1 MTTNFAFTERR
12 RQLRPRPYQEKA
24 VEAVFTAVQDG
35 ETSALIQAA
44 TGAGKTII
52 FSLLI
57 KQWLSRHPK
66 ARIAVLAHR
75 RELVSQARE
84 KLLKVFPD
92 VKAGVVC
99 ASLERKRDF
108 DQSVTIAS
116 IQTLARQEDLEPFDL
131 IIVDE
136 VHRLPPKNVDSQMR
150 RFLDESRVRN
160 PNLFLLGVTATP
172 FRLGHGYIYGP
183 RCQDAEA
190 NWFRKRHAH
199 ISIETLQEE
208 KFLSSYLQLVAE
220 TDMRDELKSC
230 ARDSFGEYEA
240 RDLENTVIKLE
251 HLKSTVRTLEAHAQ
265 DRRSIVIFCVSIGH
279 TERLVEAFAE
289 EGIVCEAIH
298 SEMTLSDRDDILQR
312 FNRGETRILAN
323 VGVLTEG
330 WDAPR
335 TDCIVL
341 CRPTLSAAL
350 YVQMVGRGLRTFSG
364 KRDCLVLDLVG
375 CFETHGSIRSPLVE
389 VEERSFLKASK
400 EVCDRH
406 CPGCEEVIPLRTSS
420 CPHCGRELG
429 PRVLTVD
436 TLQSLSVAEEED
448 RLLADCDACMVSY
461 RQEEWELELLSDDL
475 DSSPLGIWYCPEGHP
490 AKAMEPTKPVAKGG
504 EYEVLAL
511 KASLWEKGG
520 IKLEVTLLD
529 RERDPYRFSME
540 MPEGEMSTLKDWLK
554 HCKLKTSGMKK
565 MSVVI
570 ERFPKGLLDY
580 RPKVRL
586 ALTGQGILV
595 EFN

>member
-1 MTTNFAFTERR
+1 MTTSVAFTERR
-12 RQLRPRPYQEKA
+12 RQLRPRHYQQQA
-24 VEAVFTAVQDG
+24 VDSVLEAVDSG
-35 ETSALIQAA
+35 EKSALIQAA

-57 KQWLSRHPK
+57 KQWLNRNPH

-75 RELVSQARE
+75 RELVAQARE

-99 ASLERKRDF
+99 ASLDKKRDVE
-108 DQSVTIAS
+108 QSVTIAS
-116 IQTLARQEDLEPFDL
+116 IQTLARQEHLEPFDL
-131 IIVDE
+131 VIVDE
-136 VHRLPPKNVDSQMR
+136 VHRLPPRNVDSQMR
-150 RFLDESRVRN
+150 HFLDEARERN
-160 PNLFLLGVTATP
+160 PSLFLLGVTATP
-172 FRLGHGYIYGP
+172 FRMGHGYIYGP
-183 RCQDAEA
+183 RCQDPEA
-190 NWFRKRHAH
+190 NWFEKRHAH

-208 KFLSSYLQLVAE
+208 RFLSSYLQMVAE
-220 TDMRDELKSC
+220 TDMRQDLRSC

-240 RDLENTVIKLE
+240 RDLENTVIKVE

-279 TERLVEAFAE
+279 TQRLSEAFAE
-289 EGIVCEAIH
+289 EGIICEAIH
-298 SEMTLSDRDDILQR
+298 SEMTLKERDDILNR
-312 FNRGETRILAN
+312 FNRGDTRILAN

-375 CFETHGSIRSPLVE
+375 CFETHGSIRAPLVE
-389 VEERSFLKASK
+389 VEERNFMSSLSIDH
-400 EVCDRH
+400 DRH
-406 CPGCEEVIPLRTSS
+406 CPDCEEIIPLRSSS
-420 CPHCGRELG
+420 CPHCGNELG
-429 PRVLTVD
+429 PRVVTVD

-448 RLLADCDACMVSY
+448 RLLVECDACMVSY

-475 DSSPLGIWYCPEGHP
+475 DSNPLGIWYCPEGHP
-490 AKAMEPTKPVAKGG
+490 AKVMEPTQAVVKGG

-511 KASLWEKGG
+511 RAFPGERGG
-520 IKLEVTLLD
+520 LKLEITLLD
-529 RERDPYRFSME
+529 RERDPYRFVLSME
-540 MPEGEMSTLKDWLK
+540 GGELSAVRDWLS
-554 HCKLKTSGMKK
+554 HCKLKSTGIKK
-565 MSVVI
+565 MTDMADRLP
-570 ERFPKGLLDY
+570 EGLLPY

-586 ALTGQGILV
+586 TLTSEGILV
-595 EFN
+595 DFS

>member
-1 MTTNFAFTERR
+1 MTTSAAFTERR
-12 RQLRPRPYQEKA
+12 RELRPRPYQQNA
-24 VEAVFTAVQDG
+24 VDAVFAACENG
-35 ETSALIQAA
+35 ESSALIQAA

-57 KQWLSRHPK
+57 KQWLSRNPE

-75 RELVSQARE
+75 RELVAQARE

-99 ASLERKRDF
+99 ASLEKKRDF
-108 DQSVTIAS
+108 EQSVTIGS
-116 IQTLARQEDLEPFDL
+116 IQTLARQESLEPFDL
-131 IIVDE
+131 IIIDE
-136 VHRLPPKNVDSQMR
+136 VHRLPPKSVDSQMR
-150 RFLDESRVRN
+150 RFLDDARERN
-160 PNLFLLGVTATP
+160 PNFFLLGVTATP
-172 FRLGHGYIYGP
+172 FRMGHGYIYGP
-183 RCQDAEA
+183 RCQNPEA
-190 NWFRKRHAH
+190 NWFEKRHAS

-208 KFLSSYLQLVAE
+208 KFLSPYLQMVAE
-220 TDMRDELKSC
+220 TDMRRDLKSC
-230 ARDSFGEYEA
+230 AKDSFGEYEA
-240 RDLENTVIKLE
+240 RDLENTVVKVE

-265 DRRSIVIFCVSIGH
+265 DRRAIVIFCVSIGH
-279 TERLVEAFAE
+279 TVRLTEAFAE

-298 SEMTLSDRDDILQR
+298 SEMTLSERDDILNR

-364 KRDCLVLDLVG
+364 KKDCLVLDLVG
-375 CFETHGSIRSPLVE
+375 CFETHGSIRTPLVE
-389 VEERSFLKASK
+389 VDSQNPIKATEFK
-400 EVCDRH
+400 HDRA
-406 CPGCEEVIPLRTSS
+406 CPACEEIVPLRTSS

-429 PRVLTVD
+429 PVVVTVD
-436 TLQSLSVAEEED
+436 SLQALSVAEEDE
-448 RLLADCDACMVSY
+448 RRLADCDACMVSY

-475 DSSPLGIWYCPEGHP
+475 DSNPLGIWYCPEGHP
-490 AKAMEPTKPVAKGG
+490 AKVMEPTCPVKKGG

-511 KASLWEKGG
+511 RAFSVKGED
-520 IKLEVTLLD
+520 LELEITLLD
-529 RERDPYRFSME
+529 RERDPYRFRMNL
-540 MPEGEMSTLKDWLK
+540 GEDSLPAIRDWLN
-554 HCKLKTSGMKK
+554 HCRLKSTGMKEV
-565 MSVVI
+565 SDALDRI
-570 ERFPKGLLDY
+570 PNGLLTY
-580 RPKVRL
+580 RPKIRL
-586 ALTGQGILV
+586 KLTAEGVLV